1 MGWSSQKSLLCL
13 GKWPLTL
20 FVNNNRVRRFRWRSI
35 WTTLPPLQVKQPV
48 SLPPAI
54 RQNPPLQRKNETS
67 RACQVVVV
75 KVKQT
80 NKHAP
85 ISIKSLLYSFFLIRS
100 GGRGDRSVAQDSLS
114 DEPFRVRDMQQRIP
128 ERPES
133 AAPPPGS
140 QPAVE
145 AAAEV

>member
-1 MGWSSQKSLLCL
+1 M
-13 GKWPLTL
+13 
-20 FVNNNRVRRFRWRSI
+20 
-35 WTTLPPLQVKQPV
+35 

-100 GGRGDRSVAQDSLS
+100 GGRGDRSLAQDSLS

-145 AAAEV
+145 AAAEVKQGGAKESVRVPRAHVRAPRPFQSVGGLDGD